1 MTLKSCRMDC
11 EFILNCCRS
20 FFVPAFSFFSPHLS
34 SPFLP
39 SFYYSWT
46 PFCQDCFVF
55 FPFLLVING
64 GRMCIDPGKLCL
76 CWFQVAENGEEITQ
90 KGWPTVKEDILWFLE
105 VLFFCCWLIF
115 CCCCWGWW
123 LFVFKVKLE

>member
-1 MTLKSCRMDC
+1 
-11 EFILNCCRS
+11 
-20 FFVPAFSFFSPHLS
+20 
-34 SPFLP
+34 
-39 SFYYSWT
+39 
-46 PFCQDCFVF
+46 
-55 FPFLLVING
+55 
-64 GRMCIDPGKLCL
+64 MCIDPGKLCL